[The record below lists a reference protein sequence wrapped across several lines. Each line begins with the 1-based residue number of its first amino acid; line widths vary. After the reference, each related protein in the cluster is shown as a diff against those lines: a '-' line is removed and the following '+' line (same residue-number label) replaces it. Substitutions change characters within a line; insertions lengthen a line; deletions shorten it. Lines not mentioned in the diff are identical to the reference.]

1 MEEYAEELRTPPVA
15 LVSLVGMPELH
26 QTISASLHSEQPP
39 INTLALPDFGKI
51 SIIAPKVKEAVDSGQ
66 SAAGILKREWLAKHR
81 TRVPA
86 VVAALFSSDGVTG
99 DPAQWLQ
106 VCTDL
111 ENVKAVVRGRNIK
124 LVVVIVQS
132 SLRDEVSDDHMTALK
147 KRGEI
152 DSKYITTFLL
162 SDTLEKRKSLQR
174 LAAMFAELSNTYYRE
189 EGRRIKTRIEKK
201 SWNCAE
207 LHIRYCFKVAVFA
220 EFRRDWAEA
229 LRFYNDAYGGLHE
242 MFGAPTKLQ
251 PIQRLVEIKTV
262 AEYLH
267 FKVSTLLLHGGKV
280 DEAIKWFH
288 KHIASCERLVGLPEV
303 AFLHWEWMSRQFLV
317 FAELLE
323 TSSAVIP
330 SSVSA
335 NSGASGATLTE
346 WDFQPAYYYQMS
358 AHYLRKKKDS
368 LEASLS
374 APETSEWRNPSEST
388 ALESIVPSIFVGQFS
403 RVLEEGDLLTTLPV
417 ADAEYASYALAEAKR
432 FQDSFEII
440 ALYRKAS
447 ESFTASKATRM
458 ASFCS
463 NRMAREYYDTGD
475 FTNAKRILDDIVGLY
490 RRERWVALLWEAL
503 GYLRECS
510 RKLGLL
516 KEFAE
521 YSLEMAALP
530 LTEAP
535 NGGGLSQRGVIQEEV
550 LGPIKGETFMKVDQP
565 IDLEVDAVSPLRT
578 VFLASVA
585 FHDQSVKPGAPA
597 TLTLSLLSR
606 LPQPVE
612 IDQLEIQFNQPAC
625 NFTLS
630 SSTVKNQLSSS
641 EEPPP
646 PFLLTPGK
654 WLRLTHEIQSG
665 QSGKLECLSVAA
677 RIAPWCRIRCQADS
691 PASMEASPSPSPH
704 WKMLDEVQNSSTGD
718 PILSAAG
725 QKIIQIEEPDPQV
738 DLILASSGPALV
750 GEIFSV
756 PVSVI
761 SRGHSVFSGELKIN
775 LVDAKGGGLIT
786 PREAE
791 AAAGDGHHVEL
802 LAVSGTGEEED
813 DDDIKRIR
821 HSFGLVAVPTLAAGE
836 SWSGKL
842 EIKWHR
848 PRTVML
854 YVSLG
859 YSTSSGDGGGSAG
872 QRVNV
877 HRNLQIEGKTPLV
890 LNHRFISPFRCEPL
904 LVSKLRRRPDGGGG
918 GGGDPTTVSLP
929 QSEATVLIVSA
940 LNCCD
945 VPLRCVSLSVED
957 PDGGGGGGA
966 AVQAAV
972 RHGAAAIASEVVA
985 PGEEFKQFFSV
996 VPPSES
1002 PGLELGHV
1010 CLRWTR
1016 DAGSGGG
1023 GGADSAVVVRQKL
1036 PEVKV
1041 EKPPLVVKLE
1051 FPPYAVLGDPLTFH
1065 VKVQN
1070 QTSFLQEIKYSLG
1083 DSQSFVFSGPH
1094 QDKASV
1100 LPRSEHV
1107 VSHKVVPLGSGPQ
1120 RLPHVNVTAV
1130 RYSAK
1135 VSASAAASTVFVF
1148 PSPPHLDPEEEAS

>member
-106 VCTDL
+106 VCTIL
-111 ENVKAVVRGRNIK
+111 KTAVVRGRNIK

-242 MFGAPTKLQ
+242 TDCSSFMSRCWGTNKIA

-550 LGPIKGETFMKVDQP
+550 
-565 IDLEVDAVSPLRT
+565 DAVSPLRT

-630 SSTVKNQLSSS
+630 SST
-641 EEPPP
+641 
-646 PFLLTPGK
+646 

-1002 PGLELGHV
+1002 PGLELGH
-1010 CLRWTR
+1010 RR
-1016 DAGSGGG
+1016 G